1 MAGLW
6 PFEFKTVN
14 QVEWLREENGVA
26 FKKNAVAYGRSPD
39 GKPFFQTNQLGIE
52 IIIVPEKETGDRI
65 SNIITFV
72 DDKYNEVLSVSQWK
86 THLILRTSKYNGA
99 AEVGAKDIL
108 KKGQLIFMAVSSDEK
123 ATKVILNG
131 AKTLSYQGFKP
142 ERLKDITGIV
152 LANSPTGQTQWEG
165 NLYYLAFYNG
175 SSKTEFKFSE
185 GSGNLIESETKDLR
199 IFIPSDFKVLKRT
212 VLLSPLKG
220 FRPDRHYFFDI
231 LVNISGFVFY
241 GFFVTLAFKKS
252 APEVPYRKIYFY
264 TALSGTAISLLL
276 ELTQVFMPERN
287 SSLTDLIC
295 NSVGTILGI
304 ILFHYCLPPRA
315 STEGAAE

>member
-1 MAGLW
+1 M
-6 PFEFKTVN
+6 
-14 QVEWLREENGVA
+14 
-26 FKKNAVAYGRSPD
+26 
-39 GKPFFQTNQLGIE
+39 
-52 IIIVPEKETGDRI
+52 PEKETGDRI

-86 THLILRTSKYNGA
+86 THLILRTSKDNGA

-108 KKGQLIFMAVSSDEK
+108 KKGQPIFMAVSSDEK

-142 ERLKDITGIV
+142 EKLKDITGIV
-152 LANSPTGQTQWEG
+152 LANAPTGQRQWEG
-165 NLYYLAFYNG
+165 NLYYLALYSG
-175 SSKTEFKFSE
+175 TSKTEFKFSE
-185 GSGNLIESETKDLR
+185 GWGNLIESDTKDLR
-199 IFIPSDFKVLKRT
+199 IFIPSDFRVLKRT

-231 LVNISGFVFY
+231 LVNITGFLFY
-241 GFFVTLAFKKS
+241 GFFVALSFKNS

-264 TALSGTAISLLL
+264 TALSGTAISLFI

-304 ILFHYCLPPRA
+304 IFLHYYLPPSA
-315 STEGAAE
+315 SAAWADE